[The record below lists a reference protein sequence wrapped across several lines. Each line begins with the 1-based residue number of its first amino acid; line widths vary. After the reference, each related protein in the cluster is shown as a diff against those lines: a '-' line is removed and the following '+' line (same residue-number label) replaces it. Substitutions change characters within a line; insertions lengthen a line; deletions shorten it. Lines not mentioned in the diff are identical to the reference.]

1 MMIDKRLIGLV
12 PESRRYI
19 AANVALQWVA
29 LGANILLVGAVSGL
43 LATLWQGHV
52 DCRPPGWNRSTGPGC
67 FGGAVCLCGGGS
79 PDGLPFQ
86 QNGQSPAAYAAV

>member
-1 MMIDKRLIGLV
+1 MMIDKRLIALV

-43 LATLWQGHV
+43 LATL
-52 DCRPPGWNRSTGPGC
+52 
-67 FGGAVCLCGGGS
+67 
-79 PDGLPFQ
+79 
-86 QNGQSPAAYAAV
+86 